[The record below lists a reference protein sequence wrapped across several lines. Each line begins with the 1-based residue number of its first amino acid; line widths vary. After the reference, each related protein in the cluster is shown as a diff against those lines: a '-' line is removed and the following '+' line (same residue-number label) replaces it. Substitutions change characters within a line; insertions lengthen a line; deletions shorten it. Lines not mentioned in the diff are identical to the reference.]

1 MEDAMEEKVLK
12 ILSVLLGRPIAL
24 GENVIAQNEPKW
36 DSLKHME
43 IIMTIEDEFGISFD
57 VEDIPN
63 LKSSEAI
70 INRIK
75 ELKK

>member
-1 MEDAMEEKVLK
+1 MEEKVLK

>member
-1 MEDAMEEKVLK
+1 MEKKVLK

>member
-1 MEDAMEEKVLK
+1 MEEKVLK

-24 GENVIAQNEPKW
+24 GENVFAQNEPKW